1 MGSAAVT
8 VQEAPMG
15 LEAVQPVAGKAALGW
30 PKGTAGKAALEAL
43 KGTAGKANLEL
54 KGTDSRQKVHGL
66 EWLVC
71 VAQTPEELVL
81 DHRLV
86 AEQV

>member
-1 MGSAAVT
+1 MGSANVT
-8 VQEAPMG
+8 VQDAPMG

-66 EWLVC
+66 EWLTC
-71 VAQTPEELVL
+71 VAQIPGELVL
-81 DHRLV
+81 DHRTAAARV
-86 AEQV
+86 